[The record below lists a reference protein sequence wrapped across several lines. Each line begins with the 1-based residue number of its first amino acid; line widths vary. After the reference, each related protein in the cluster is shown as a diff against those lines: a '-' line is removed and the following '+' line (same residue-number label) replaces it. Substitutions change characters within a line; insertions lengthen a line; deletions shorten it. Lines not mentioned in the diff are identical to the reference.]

1 MPRPIEAIVHRDA
14 LAANLEVA
22 RAAAAGARVWAVVK
36 ADAYG
41 HGIANVFA
49 ALQRADGFALL
60 DIGEAELL
68 RRLGWRGPIL
78 LLEGCFDARDLETCS
93 RLHLWHVVHES
104 QQIDR
109 LAALK
114 TDRPQR
120 VFLKMNSGM
129 NRLGFA
135 PERYRAAWLRL
146 DALAQVEAIVLMTH
160 LADADADDA
169 AAVEPALAAFEAA
182 THDLPGERSVCNS
195 AATLR
200 FGARLAAGGAAW
212 VRPGILLY
220 GSSPDA
226 SVHSAD
232 HWRLAPA
239 MTLRSRLIA
248 IQELAAG
255 ASIGYGSSFTADR
268 PMRIGVVACG
278 YADGYPRLA
287 PGGNERGTPILV
299 DGVRTRTVGRVS
311 MDMITIDLAPVPTA
325 TIGSEVVL
333 WGRADNGTV
342 LSIDD
347 VAGAAGTVGYELM
360 CARAPRVPVHTQP

>member
-1 MPRPIEAIVHRDA
+1 
-14 LAANLEVA
+14 
-22 RAAAAGARVWAVVK
+22 
-36 ADAYG
+36 
-41 HGIANVFA
+41 
-49 ALQRADGFALL
+49 
-60 DIGEAELL
+60 
-68 RRLGWRGPIL
+68 
-78 LLEGCFDARDLETCS
+78 
-93 RLHLWHVVHES
+93 
-104 QQIDR
+104 
-109 LAALK
+109 
-114 TDRPQR
+114 
-120 VFLKMNSGM
+120 
-129 NRLGFA
+129 
-135 PERYRAAWLRL
+135 
-146 DALAQVEAIVLMTH
+146 
-160 LADADADDA
+160 
-169 AAVEPALAAFEAA
+169 
-182 THDLPGERSVCNS
+182 
-195 AATLR
+195 
-200 FGARLAAGGAAW
+200 
-212 VRPGILLY
+212 
-220 GSSPDA
+220 
-226 SVHSAD
+226 
-232 HWRLAPA
+232 